1 MKIFPTWRMAME
13 VKIKANTINQ
23 IVNADVISSQDIAAL
38 SSADRD
44 QLFDKLVDSIKKRS
58 EVLGEAPVEVSGEQI
73 KALVDKVNDL
83 VNQIASHKEDVS
95 TNKSNIVKIFET
107 FKTYFGGS
115 TDILLN
121 VVKLAQA
128 VGLFSGGH

>member
-1 MKIFPTWRMAME
+1 ME